1 MTPLDSAPA
10 RDIGA
15 LARITPEIQ
24 LSALALAKQG
34 KTYDLGMEINEA
46 MPQGDPGAFVPFAF
60 LTRRSPEQTI
70 KRTPFQHSVESII
83 GTLHTSTHID
93 AFIHVQ
99 TENKTYG
106 GHDVRDIRDD
116 GGWKK
121 FGMETVPPI
130 IGRAVI
136 LDVAG
141 ALGVEAIEDMV
152 NITVEDIQAAVTR
165 QKVTLK
171 QGDIVLVR
179 TGKIREFTTD
189 RDKFQRGM
197 PGVGP
202 DAALWLYERGMAV
215 LGTDTT
221 GTEVTP
227 WPDPVRTTHRAML
240 VERGVHLIENVYLD
254 DLAADGI
261 SEALFICLPLKITGA
276 TGSWVRPIAMI

>member
-1 MTPLDSAPA
+1 MATMSAP
-10 RDIGA
+10 RDVGA
-15 LARITPEIQ
+15 LARITPDV
-24 LSALALAKQG
+24 LMSAFSLVQQG
-34 KTYDLGMEINEA
+34 KIYDLGMEINEA
-46 MPQGDPGAFVPFAF
+46 MPQGDPGVFVPFAF

-70 KRTPFQHSVESII
+70 KRTPFQHSVESIV

-93 AFIHVQ
+93 ALIHVQ
-99 TENKTYG
+99 AENKTYG
-106 GHDVRDIRDD
+106 GFDVRDIRDD

-130 IGRAVI
+130 MGRAVI

-141 ALGVEAIEDMV
+141 AQGVELLDDMV
-152 NITVEDIQAAVTR
+152 NVTVEDVQAAISR
-165 QKVTLK
+165 QRVTLQ

-202 DAALWLYERGMAV
+202 DAAIWLYEQGMAA

-240 VERGVHLIENVYLD
+240 VERGVHLIENVNLD
-254 DLAADGI
+254 APVADGV

-276 TGSWVRPIAMI
+276 TGSWVRPIAVI